1 MSAKYIIKI
10 LTLGSTTVGKSSMVL
25 RFSEDKFDDNQFAT
39 IGIDFKT
46 KYIKIGD
53 ASVKVFF
60 WDTAGQEKFQNIAK
74 QYYKGANGVLLI
86 YDITSRKSF
95 ERLDFW
101 LKELK
106 DNNRIEE
113 LFLCL
118 IGNKIDM
125 EEKREVTTEEGEKY
139 AKDNNLNFFEVSA
152 KTGKGINKLFST
164 VVKGAM
170 DKVFPTNDKTEGEDK
185 VRLASFLEKGEFKEK
200 KKKMLF
206 LISFFFRLNKLIDK

>member
-10 LTLGSTTVGKSSMVL
+10 LTLGDTMVGKSSIVL

-53 ASVKVFF
+53 SSVKVLI

-86 YDITSRKSF
+86 YDISSRKSF
-95 ERLDFW
+95 ERINFW

-106 DNNRIEE
+106 ENNRIDE
-113 LFLCL
+113 LFICL
-118 IGNKIDM
+118 VGNKIDL
-125 EEKREVTTEEGEKY
+125 EEKRVISKEEGENY
-139 AKDNNLNFFEVSA
+139 AKENNISFIEVSA
-152 KTGKGINKLFST
+152 RTGKGINDLFFR
-164 VVKGAM
+164 VIKGAM
-170 DKVFPTNDKTEGEDK
+170 DKVFSTIDIYEGDDK
-185 VRLASFLEKGEFKEK
+185 VRLSSFLEKGEFTDK
-200 KKKMLF
+200 
-206 LISFFFRLNKLIDK
+206 NKRCCL